1 MKNIKS
7 AIFDMDGTLVDSLM
21 LWDIIWKKFGV
32 KFLNDDSFRPRTED
46 DKAVRT
52 LTLKDAMAHIHKVY
66 NIGKSGEELLCE
78 ANAIMR
84 NFYANEV
91 TLTLTLEDRATTLG
105 TTTGHFFNNR
115 LGALTLR
122 ETGASKE
129 LTEAADLNDHVS
141 ATFITFLLGDFVRH
155 FDPGPLQSRL
165 CFLHLLVEIP
175 VKAFQHIAPVALAGF
190 HIIQLIL
197 HMRGEFHIDDILE
210 TLYHQSGYD
219 LPQCR
224 WG

>member
-91 TLTLTLEDRATTLG
+91 MLKDGVADFLEYCREKGIKMCIASATDMELLDIALEHCNIKKYFSEIFSCAVIGKGKEEPDIYIAAMKHLG
-105 TTTGHFFNNR
+105 TSLEETCVFEDSCIAINTAHKIGMKTVAIYDKFNYGQEEMKNTADVYIAK
-115 LGALTLR
+115 G
-122 ETGASKE
+122 ETMHKLMG
-129 LTEAADLNDHVS
+129 V
-141 ATFITFLLGDFVRH
+141 V
-155 FDPGPLQSRL
+155 
-165 CFLHLLVEIP
+165 C
-175 VKAFQHIAPVALAGF
+175 
-190 HIIQLIL
+190 
-197 HMRGEFHIDDILE
+197 
-210 TLYHQSGYD
+210 
-219 LPQCR
+219 
-224 WG
+224 